1 MPEAK
6 GHVGHHPAV
15 DLGCNWGHVRY
26 GTNSNA
32 VVEEAVLTSHENHS
46 DDTTTILEL
55 YKTAVEMAD
64 RVSARR
70 AGANT
75 FFLTVNTA
83 LAAVVGIVSS
93 ARKPPPHGNLPT
105 FDAFGLIITAI
116 AGIVLAWVWW
126 MLLRYYRRL
135 NGAKWDVINKLE
147 TRLPAQP
154 FTDEWAVL
162 HPDEP
167 KTAEARKKLSW
178 LKRHKHREA
187 TVVEQVIPFV
197 FMAIYIVLA
206 IRVLVQ

>member
-1 MPEAK
+1 MAD
-6 GHVGHHPAV
+6 G
-15 DLGCNWGHVRY
+15 D
-26 GTNSNA
+26 TN
-32 VVEEAVLTSHENHS
+32 VT
-46 DDTTTILEL
+46 LEL

-105 FDAFGLIITAI
+105 FDAFGLIATAV

-135 NGAKWDVINKLE
+135 SSAKWDVINKLE
-147 TRLPAQP
+147 ARLPAQP
-154 FTDEWAVL
+154 FTDEWSIL
-162 HPDEP
+162 HPNEP
-167 KTAEARKKLSW
+167 KTVDARAKLSW
-178 LKRHKHREA
+178 RERHKHREA
-187 TVVEQVIPFV
+187 TVVEQVVPFV
-197 FMAIYIVLA
+197 FMAIYVVLA
-206 IRVLVQ
+206 VRVLVR